1 MALHALGMRTAMMLT
16 VLLMAWPGD
25 CLAEEYSYHIGDWD
39 ISYDNKTHSI
49 TLDKY
54 NGTDA
59 QVTTPTEFL
68 ITDEKLITKK
78 YPVTGIGSSCF
89 INKTTLTSVTVS
101 EGIEFIGEKA
111 FFDCSNLVSVSLPN
125 GFEKIRKGCFFNCL
139 KLEHITLPDQ
149 LTYIDEYAFFNC
161 SSLSSITIPN
171 SVIII
176 EQYAF
181 GDCSSLESL
190 TIPQSVKTI
199 GQNAFDNCTGL
210 TSVTINSSTIDIE
223 ESAFYKCENL
233 KSVTFNNCSAIDIGN
248 SAFEKLYNLKSV
260 TFPESA
266 ALTIGEKAFYNCIG
280 LTSINLPTGYK
291 IIENLTF
298 YNCQSLNN
306 VTIPNTV
313 TIIGKKAFGYC
324 ISLTNITIAHSVTT
338 IESDAFF
345 PCDNLK
351 VITIPNSVIEIQR
364 DALDCSSLQDVYY
377 EGTKARWERAIADAS
392 PFGTQTPTVHWQCTA
407 TFNTN
412 GHGTAPQA
420 QTVYS
425 GNSITAPATAPT
437 AQGYG
442 FGGWYTDAAC
452 TNGYD
457 FTTKLSD
464 NITLY
469 AQWIPQS
476 NTISFNTSGKGSAIA
491 SKTVHS
497 GSTVEEPDVPFAGD
511 EGIEGW
517 YTDEGKTQR
526 YDFSTPVDHSFTL
539 YAKWAKAGSAVIN
552 STAGGTVTLTDAKG
566 QTYNNGKIM
575 PGIYTLVIAP
585 SSGYAFSGTYTLT
598 NRENGSSVDY
608 NLGGTTTSYEL
619 DLTEKDAAINVTF
632 TNQPIVTISET
643 NDGTATGS
651 MSLKDGLGTTFNNG
665 DVLTHI
671 YDVNS
676 LTWSDNYNLVLD
688 ITGTCTGKIVNN
700 GETTAITSNGKY
712 TITPKGSVSIEVF
725 FYGETKTYTLT
736 FMSAGAV
743 YTTDAKAFGEAVADP
758 NAPTREGYTFLG
770 WDTEIPATMPAKDL
784 TFNALWKK
792 QITIT
797 ATSDSKVYDGRALIN
812 EGYTM
817 TQLDEG
823 DVLES
828 VTVTGRQTN
837 VGTSNNVPSDAV
849 IRNAGGET
857 VTDKY
862 DLVYTNGTLEV
873 TPKPVTVKADNLEK
887 MSGEEDPSLT
897 ATVTGL
903 IGEEAINYTL
913 SRAEGDDPGTYTITP
928 AGNGLQGNYSVTYET
943 GTMTITAPSGQS
955 ESGTYQ
961 LSGDYVVF
969 YDAQLDPITEA
980 AAGETVIVGPDPNKF
995 PQGKYFTGRYT
1006 ATEGVTVTMK
1016 ETRDGTF
1023 IMPAKNVSVS
1033 AVLADQEE
1041 YTLNMTTTK
1050 PQVIPESVWL
1060 LLNCLDDN
1068 YVYDDETKEQ
1078 FLELNGDGKRDVQ
1091 LKRDYNE
1098 TTKVT
1103 TYSAIRQP
1111 GADDITENLRFDVN
1125 YIEPLQYN
1133 SVLFLFKPQAIQPDW
1148 ITVGDG
1154 TPLVYNGQAQTPAV
1168 VVKDGEKTLSAE
1180 TDYDVTYSNNMN
1192 ACEATAENAPAVTV
1206 TAKATSMSYTGT
1218 ATATFTIAPKV
1229 VTSPTITL
1237 SATSAAYNGSDLTP
1251 TVTAVKDGETT
1262 IAHTEYIVSYKKG
1275 SEAVEKCIE
1284 PGEYTVVISD
1294 GEGGNYTVSGT
1305 ATFTITKEAI
1315 DAVIHLINEIGTVE
1329 YTDESKTKI
1338 DAARTAYD
1346 ALNDAQQKLVT
1357 NYAMLTAAETTYA
1370 ELKAEA
1376 EAQAAAELAAKQ
1388 KAFEER
1394 IKAEGYSDTYDGLTH
1409 KITVTAPEEATVKY
1423 GTEEGKYG
1431 SDNPSFKDAG
1441 TYTVYY
1447 KVSMEGLTSVTSS
1460 AEVKITRKAL
1470 SLVADPVTIT
1480 EGEALPTTF
1489 TGSIT
1494 GFVEGE
1500 GLGDTDV
1507 LAFSVEDTPSTE
1519 GKYAVTGTLNGA
1531 TSGDYETNYTF
1542 ANAVSNATAFTINA
1556 KPTPDPT
1563 PEPTPTPIPTP
1574 EPAPE
1579 PAPDVIVFEAVPDN
1593 DETKALKDLAQDKDA
1608 IMGLLP
1614 ETIQSQLP
1622 EDVTSVE
1629 IFQTFKLGNYQES
1642 MGNVTAKASFQTP
1655 LEAGVDVTFVIAL
1668 PGNDGEV
1675 AWYALGG
1682 TVNENGDVLVTLEK
1696 SIAIAINNQ
1705 VFVAMVMVGGSP
1717 SGTITPT
1724 PTEAN
1729 ISLPTPEQLVVG
1741 NPVTVPIGETQYA
1754 PATVSQ
1760 TYSFNP
1766 VSGVTIDA
1774 HVDATLQS
1782 SSGKEATYVVTKS
1795 QATKLTFGEVEWK
1808 ASGALMTRPSNITFD
1823 GADVDTSK
1831 LRFTNIQSLEAN
1843 KKMTLVSDFGESV
1856 GTITGSKYMVGT
1868 AFEGEGKA
1876 RLQGIDLIFN
1886 TDTGA
1891 GQTGN
1896 PVVLDQN
1903 NSVRVGGTDMQ
1914 CLSEGSQKDLAGVL
1928 DGTTL
1933 AMNAND
1939 ADRVSVVKDEFGEKV
1954 LAISQGPAMGLG
1966 LPGAQKGDVFVLY
1979 ESDQNT
1985 AQLDRNST
1993 TYANN
1998 HALFPIQHLSRS
2010 RARGAGDEMIKI
2022 VSGQK
2027 YVVLKDGP
2035 LVLTFCTENGPIF
2048 IENITLEKPDP
2059 NDLNHDGKVNAAD
2072 LVKAVS
2078 DGKTQAEIDEI
2089 VNSIM
2094 NIK

>member
-1 MALHALGMRTAMMLT
+1 MNRKSIHQNLLRRAVMLAVVMIT
-16 VLLMAWPGD
+16 M
-25 CLAEEYSYHIGDWD
+25 LA
-39 ISYDNKTHSI
+39 
-49 TLDKY
+49 
-54 NGTDA
+54 
-59 QVTTPTEFL
+59 
-68 ITDEKLITKK
+68 
-78 YPVTGIGSSCF
+78 
-89 INKTTLTSVTVS
+89 
-101 EGIEFIGEKA
+101 
-111 FFDCSNLVSVSLPN
+111 
-125 GFEKIRKGCFFNCL
+125 
-139 KLEHITLPDQ
+139 
-149 LTYIDEYAFFNC
+149 
-161 SSLSSITIPN
+161 
-171 SVIII
+171 
-176 EQYAF
+176 
-181 GDCSSLESL
+181 
-190 TIPQSVKTI
+190 
-199 GQNAFDNCTGL
+199 
-210 TSVTINSSTIDIE
+210 
-223 ESAFYKCENL
+223 
-233 KSVTFNNCSAIDIGN
+233 
-248 SAFEKLYNLKSV
+248 
-260 TFPESA
+260 
-266 ALTIGEKAFYNCIG
+266 
-280 LTSINLPTGYK
+280 LPTGAWAQQG
-291 IIENLTF
+291 F
-298 YNCQSLNN
+298 D
-306 VTIPNTV
+306 
-313 TIIGKKAFGYC
+313 
-324 ISLTNITIAHSVTT
+324 TN
-338 IESDAFF
+338 
-345 PCDNLK
+345 
-351 VITIPNSVIEIQR
+351 Q
-364 DALDCSSLQDVYY
+364 
-377 EGTKARWERAIADAS
+377 
-392 PFGTQTPTVHWQCTA
+392 
-407 TFNTN
+407 
-412 GHGTAPQA
+412 
-420 QTVYS
+420 
-425 GNSITAPATAPT
+425 
-437 AQGYG
+437 
-442 FGGWYTDAAC
+442 
-452 TNGYD
+452 
-457 FTTKLSD
+457 
-464 NITLY
+464 
-469 AQWIPQS
+469 
-476 NTISFNTSGKGSAIA
+476 
-491 SKTVHS
+491 
-497 GSTVEEPDVPFAGD
+497 
-511 EGIEGW
+511 
-517 YTDEGKTQR
+517 
-526 YDFSTPVDHSFTL
+526 
-539 YAKWAKAGSAVIN
+539 
-552 STAGGTVTLTDAKG
+552 
-566 QTYNNGKIM
+566 
-575 PGIYTLVIAP
+575 
-585 SSGYAFSGTYTLT
+585 YTLT
-598 NRENGSSVDY
+598 
-608 NLGGTTTSYEL
+608 LAM
-619 DLTEKDAAINVTF
+619 EK
-632 TNQPIVTISET
+632 
-643 NDGTATGS
+643 
-651 MSLKDGLGTTFNNG
+651 
-665 DVLTHI
+665 
-671 YDVNS
+671 
-676 LTWSDNYNLVLD
+676 
-688 ITGTCTGKIVNN
+688 
-700 GETTAITSNGKY
+700 
-712 TITPKGSVSIEVF
+712 
-725 FYGETKTYTLT
+725 
-736 FMSAGAV
+736 
-743 YTTDAKAFGEAVADP
+743 AVA
-758 NAPTREGYTFLG
+758 
-770 WDTEIPATMPAKDL
+770 
-784 TFNALWKK
+784 
-792 QITIT
+792 
-797 ATSDSKVYDGRALIN
+797 
-812 EGYTM
+812 
-817 TQLDEG
+817 
-823 DVLES
+823 
-828 VTVTGRQTN
+828 
-837 VGTSNNVPSDAV
+837 
-849 IRNAGGET
+849 
-857 VTDKY
+857 
-862 DLVYTNGTLEV
+862 
-873 TPKPVTVKADNLEK
+873 PV
-887 MSGEEDPSLT
+887 
-897 ATVTGL
+897 
-903 IGEEAINYTL
+903 
-913 SRAEGDDPGTYTITP
+913 
-928 AGNGLQGNYSVTYET
+928 
-943 GTMTITAPSGQS
+943 
-955 ESGTYQ
+955 SGTYQ
-961 LSGDYVVF
+961 LSGDYVSF
-969 YDAQLDPITEA
+969 YDKETNPITEA
-980 AAGETVIVGPDPNKF
+980 AVGETVIVSYNPYDPEDDSKVII
-995 PQGKYFTGRYT
+995 PSGKYFTGRYT

-1068 YVYDDETKEQ
+1068 YVYDDETQEL

-1091 LKRDYNE
+1091 LKRDDNE
-1098 TTKVT
+1098 TTEVT
-1103 TYSAIRQP
+1103 TYSVIRQP
-1111 GADDITENLRFDVN
+1111 GADAITENLRFDVN
-1125 YIEPLQYN
+1125 YIDPQQYN
-1133 SVLFLFKPQAIQPDW
+1133 SVLFLFKPQAIQSDW

-1168 VVKDGEKTLSAE
+1168 VVKDGETTLSAE
-1180 TDYDVTYSNNMN
+1180 TDYEVTYSNNMN

-1237 SATSAAYNGSDLTP
+1237 SATSAAYDGSDLTP

-1315 DAVIHLINEIGTVE
+1315 DAVIHLINDIGTVE
-1329 YTDESKTKI
+1329 YTEEGKTKI

-1346 ALNDAQQKLVT
+1346 ALNGAQQKLVT

-1447 KVSMEGLTSVTSS
+1447 EVSMEGLTSVTGS

-1507 LAFSVEDTPSTE
+1507 LTFSVEDTPSTE

-1531 TSGDYETNYTF
+1531 TSGDYGTNYTF
-1542 ANAVSNATAFTINA
+1542 ANAASNATAFTINA

-1579 PAPDVIVFEAVPDN
+1579 PAPDVIVFEAVQDN
-1593 DETKALKDLAQDKDA
+1593 GATKALKDLIEEAQNKDA
-1608 IMGLLP
+1608 IMDLLP
-1614 ETIQSQLP
+1614 ENIQRQLP

-1629 IFQTFKLGNYQES
+1629 AIQTFKLENYQES
-1642 MGNVTAKASFQTP
+1642 MGNVTDKASFQTP

-1782 SSGKEATYVVTKS
+1782 SSGKEATYVVTKN
-1795 QATKLTFGEVEWK
+1795 QATKLTFGDVEWK

-1856 GTITGSKYMVGT
+1856 GTITGSKYGVGT
-1868 AFEGEGKA
+1868 SLEGEGGA
-1876 RLQGIDLIFN
+1876 SLEGIDLIFN

-1896 PVVLDQN
+1896 LVVLDQN

-1939 ADRVSVVKDEFGEKV
+1939 ADRVSVVKDEFGETV
-1954 LAISQGPAMGLG
+1954 LAISQGPAMGLV
-1966 LPGAQKGDVFVLY
+1966 LPGAQKGDVFVLC

-1998 HALFPIQHLSRS
+1998 HTLCPIQHLSRS

-2072 LVKAVS
+2072 LVKAIS

-2094 NIK
+2094 NKK